1 MGPTIPFPQALL
13 LYILLA
19 WMLIWKGI
27 ALWRAAQSHQRNW
40 FLIILISML
49 IFNTFGL
56 LEIIYLF
63 RFAKKRMT
71 IKDIQNWFGRTFTK
85 REPLR

>member
-13 LYILLA
+13 LYILLV
-19 WMLIWKGI
+19 WMVIWKGI
-27 ALWRAAQSHQRNW
+27 ALWRAAHANQRNW
-40 FLIILISML
+40 FLIILVSML
-49 IFNTFGL
+49 IINTFGL

-71 IKDIQNWFGRTFTK
+71 IKDIKNWFTKTFTV
-85 REPLR
+85 RSR